1 MGGFVGKTVSS
12 LMSAFARLEAL
23 ATYVTTEPPFFSTQ
37 SGAELSECSASA
49 LHVSAYQV

>member
-1 MGGFVGKTVSS
+1 MGGFVGKAVSS

-37 SGAELSECSASA
+37 SGAQLSA
-49 LHVSAYQV
+49 LRVSAYQV